1 MVRPLCCDKLGMR
14 KGAWNE
20 EDDEQMLA
28 FVTKQPTGKGIR
40 RCGKSCRIRK
50 TNVSRNDHVRHESF
64 TPQEEELIIKLHSA
78 IGSRKAKAI
87 GDPLDLSSSTC
98 VTSYNLVLSSLNN
111 AFKSNTMG
119 FHIFSHYDINSC
131 WLFPRWPIIAQQLPG
146 RTDNDVKNYWNTK
159 LKKKL
164 SAMGIDPVTHRP
176 FSQML
181 ADYGN
186 ISGLTRSQTRIAS
199 LNRDNNNKINNT
211 FFVSNQEIQHIQQ
224 IPETFFPNFNN
235 SVKTEPPE
243 AAIIKTD
250 SLDLLKQLQ
259 AITHVKDPSTNPDI
273 SLTQFHVSLASSS
286 SSSSSTCSATLND
299 HQTTTPQQQ
308 QQAFNW
314 RDFLIENSQDDES
327 FDAIGGIEV
336 VKGNNGND
344 NNNNNNSNSPLMNN
358 GVDEGCDGS
367 FVEAMLDGEND
378 MLLDFPGL
386 LGEPVYY

>member
-1 MVRPLCCDKLGMR
+1 MVRPLYCDKLGMR
-14 KGAWNE
+14 KGSWNE
-20 EDDEQMLA
+20 EDDAQMLA
-28 FVTKQPTGKGIR
+28 FVTKQPTGNWQVGAPRKPGLR

-50 TNVSRNDHVRHESF
+50 TNVLRNDHVRHESF

-78 IGSRKAKAI
+78 IGS
-87 GDPLDLSSSTC
+87 
-98 VTSYNLVLSSLNN
+98 
-111 AFKSNTMG
+111 
-119 FHIFSHYDINSC
+119 
-131 WLFPRWPIIAQQLPG
+131 RWPIIAQQLPG

-186 ISGLTRSQTRIAS
+186 ISGLTRTQTRIGS
-199 LNRDNNNKINNT
+199 LNQNNNNKININNNNNT
-211 FFVSNQEIQHIQQ
+211 FFVSNQEIQQ

-243 AAIIKTD
+243 AIKTD
-250 SLDLLKQLQ
+250 SLDLLTQLQ
-259 AITHVKDPSTNPDI
+259 AITHVKDPSTNPDL

-286 SSSSSTCSATLND
+286 SSSSSTCSGTLNE
-299 HQTTTPQQQ
+299 TTPQQS
-308 QQAFNW
+308 FNW
-314 RDFLIENSQDDES
+314 RDFLIENSQDVNGNVNDEG
-327 FDAIGGIEV
+327 FEAMGGIEV
-336 VKGNNGND
+336 VKD
-344 NNNNNNSNSPLMNN
+344 DTPLMSCVKES
-358 GVDEGCDGS
+358 GEEGS